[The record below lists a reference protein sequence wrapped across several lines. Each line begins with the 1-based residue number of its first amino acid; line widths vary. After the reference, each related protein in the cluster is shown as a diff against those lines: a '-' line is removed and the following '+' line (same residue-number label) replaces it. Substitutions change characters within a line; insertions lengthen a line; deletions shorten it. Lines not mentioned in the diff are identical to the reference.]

1 MQSEHLIQVTQGG
14 TFHRSADPAAGES
27 NRQDN
32 FLIDFFS
39 VNLGY
44 IKCNLW
50 ELSDW
55 LMFKVV
61 LFLLLWPMFAICD
74 EENFLSEAF

>member
-1 MQSEHLIQVTQGG
+1 MQSEHFIQVTQGG
-14 TFHRSADPAAGES
+14 TCCRSADPAPGES
-27 NRQDN
+27 NNKNN

-50 ELSDW
+50 ELSEW
-55 LMFKVV
+55 LIFKFT
-61 LFLLLWPMFAICD
+61 LFLLFWPMFTICD